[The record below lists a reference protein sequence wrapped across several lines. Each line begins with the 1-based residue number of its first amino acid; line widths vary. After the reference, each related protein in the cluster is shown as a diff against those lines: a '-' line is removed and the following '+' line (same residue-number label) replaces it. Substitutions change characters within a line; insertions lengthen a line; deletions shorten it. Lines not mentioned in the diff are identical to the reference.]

1 MSEAQEDRVLVH
13 REGSIAIL
21 TLNFPK
27 RMNAFGIAMRQQMW
41 DRLLELESDEDV
53 RAIVLTGAGGNFC
66 AGGDITEMESRPVL
80 KGRMRMELAVRIFRL
95 LVTGPKPFICAIEGN
110 AAGCGVSFAAA
121 SDYCVAASDAKF
133 KIAFIKVGL
142 IPDVGGLWSIPR
154 KIGHRKA
161 MELAAFAEAFDA
173 AKALQLQLIN
183 EVCEPGKALERGIA
197 DRGEVRAESAAGK
210 RAAACGNECRSRYR
224 RRCLPGRDHVP
235 GGAAELRRLRRSRES
250 FPREA
255 PAEVHRPLISSLLP
269 LPLSGRGLG

>member
-1 MSEAQEDRVLVH
+1 MTEATEDRVLVR
-13 REGSIAIL
+13 REGSIAVL
-21 TLNFPK
+21 TLNFPR
-27 RMNAFGIAMRQQMW
+27 RMNAFGLAMRQQMW

-95 LVTGPKPFICAIEGN
+95 LVTGPKPFICAVEGN

-161 MELAAFAEAFDA
+161 MELAAFAEPFGAEDA
-173 AKALQLQLIN
+173 LRMQLVN
-183 EVCEPGKALERGIA
+183 AVCDPGKALERALVIA
-197 DRGEVRAESAAGK
+197 ERFAANPPMANALL
-210 RAAACGNECRSRYR
+210 RAAFNAEADTVDDACQAEITYQAALQNSTDFGEAARAFLEKR
-224 RRCLPGRDHVP
+224 PPKFTGR
-235 GGAAELRRLRRSRES
+235 
-250 FPREA
+250 
-255 PAEVHRPLISSLLP
+255 
-269 LPLSGRGLG
+269 